1 MDLSIAIE
9 DNRTFNL
16 CWY

>member
-1 MDLSIAIE
+1 MHLSTAIE
-9 DNRTFNL
+9 DNRAFNL